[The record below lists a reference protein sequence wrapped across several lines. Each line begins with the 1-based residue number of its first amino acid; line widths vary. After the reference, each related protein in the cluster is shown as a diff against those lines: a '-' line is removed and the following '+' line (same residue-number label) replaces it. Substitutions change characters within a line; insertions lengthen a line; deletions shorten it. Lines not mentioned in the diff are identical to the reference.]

1 MHAFLA
7 RRPVTRIENEEGT
20 ALVVDAGAAATCIT
34 NCRDCRITLTGRAT
48 KLVIGWPAHLTPSFA
63 TCFTDDTTFAPNPA
77 EGCRDCT
84 LTLSKPVTTGTAEVI
99 NCQSVTVHLNHH
111 IPTIQA
117 DGCTGCELVLRDRRG
132 FHALYTAKTTQM
144 VVTLPNGEAD
154 GQVQRYE
161 LDYSDGELELDQFIT
176 RFVEDNAPPLTE
188 RVIREGAGYPTTV
201 REKEINDAR
210 ERQLEEALV
219 NFLDSEL
226 FPNPAPT
233 PNR

>member
-48 KLVIGWPAHLTPSFA
+48 KLVI
-63 TCFTDDTTFAPNPA
+63 

-84 LTLSKPVTTGTAEVI
+84 VTVSEPVTTGTAEVI
-99 NCQSVTVHLNHH
+99 NCQSVTVHLNHR

-144 VVTLPNGEAD
+144 VVTLPAGEAD

>member
-1 MHAFLA
+1 MRADERATTSRPSSVLRLPSASATSGIKWVILVGSRLA
-7 RRPVTRIENEEGT
+7 SPLVSQAEEEVPKVHRRPLPRSD
-20 ALVVDAGAAATCIT
+20 L
-34 NCRDCRITLTGRAT
+34 GRSDRR
-48 KLVIGWPAHLTPSFA
+48 L
-63 TCFTDDTTFAPNPA
+63 N
-77 EGCRDCT
+77 CT

-99 NCQSVTVHLNHH
+99 NCQSVTVHLNHR

-144 VVTLPNGEAD
+144 VVTLPAGEAD